1 MSVNPAA
8 ALIASALALL
18 LQACAA
24 TPDSAPGDAAA
35 ASAQSSAGAAAESG
49 AAAAEPVPELNL
61 NLPSPEQCVCV
72 AEEQEDY
79 TFLEKGY
86 RELLDGEYVEAVQ
99 HFQRYQRLESS
110 PRADLEAGIAIAY
123 VSMLPR
129 SPFYD
134 PEAARRSFKELRKQN
149 PKQLKVHETTR
160 LMRQSLIN
168 LLILQDHVDDLESL
182 NGTLR
187 EDLEKREDALKRL
200 RKLTLGQK
208 GAVQ

>member
-1 MSVNPAA
+1 LSVNPAA
-8 ALIASALALL
+8 ALNAIALALL

-24 TPDSAPGDAAA
+24 TPGSVPENTATTAD
-35 ASAQSSAGAAAESG
+35 SSASAAAEP
-49 AAAAEPVPELNL
+49 AAVGEPVPELNL

-110 PRADLEAGIAIAY
+110 PRANLEAGIAIAY

-134 PEAARRSFKELRKQN
+134 PEAVRRSFKELRKQN
-149 PKQLKVHETTR
+149 PKQLKVHEMTR

-168 LLILQDHVDDLESL
+168 LLILQDHVDDLENL

-208 GAVQ
+208 

>member
-1 MSVNPAA
+1 LSVNPVAA
-8 ALIASALALL
+8 MIATALALL

-24 TPDSAPGDAAA
+24 TPGSAPENTATTAVDSST
-35 ASAQSSAGAAAESG
+35 SAPAES
-49 AAAAEPVPELNL
+49 AAVSQPVPELNL
-61 NLPSPEQCVCV
+61 NLTSPEQCVCV

-86 RELLDGEYVEAVQ
+86 RELLDGEYVDAVQ

-110 PRADLEAGIAIAY
+110 PRANLEAGIAIAY

-134 PEAARRSFKELRKQN
+134 PEAVRRSFKELRKQN
-149 PKQLKVHETTR
+149 PKQLKVHEMTR

-187 EDLEKREDALKRL
+187 ADLEKREDALKRL

-208 GAVQ
+208 GAAQ